1 MFRPRARSAA
11 ARHAS
16 LVLSA
21 GHAAHVAS
29 VIVSIGAPVSH
40 DGSGP
45 RTPLLDRAGAG
56 VSRSD

>member
-1 MFRPRARSAA
+1 M
-11 ARHAS
+11 
-16 LVLSA
+16 LSA